1 MQVLQRSKT
10 LHLALL
16 LLAVPFAASTAQTTV
31 TQNTVGGGQG
41 NEDQS
46 GQDTAIFA
54 TQPGVGV
61 GLSVGFDGQVSSSI
75 QNSLGYEG
83 YLRYG
88 TSFGLFLLGGI
99 HISTHNIDQ
108 ASPSYRLTSFF
119 FEPRFVALNLSP
131 RLAPFISGR
140 LAFIQEG
147 VDQPGAEFKASGYS
161 LGGGLGAVFQLMPQ
175 VALEGAFNLGV
186 ATLGG
191 YVFRGES
198 AWYNCLQDLEPGT
211 SLPETVVR
219 CDGSS
224 GGPVYSCYPPFFE
237 EYAGNCSPPEIPY
250 EDSGRSTTWFQM
262 RLGIQLSIATP

>member
-1 MQVLQRSKT
+1 MRVTRPSRT
-10 LHLALL
+10 IHVALL
-16 LLAVPFAASTAQTTV
+16 LVAFPFAGLAAQTS
-31 TQNTVGGGQG
+31 NGQG
-41 NEDQS
+41 GEDQS
-46 GQDTAIFA
+46 DQGTRILA
-54 TQPGVGV
+54 TQPGLGV
-61 GLSVGFDGQVSSSI
+61 GFSVGFDGQVGSASSSI

-88 TSFGLFLLGGI
+88 TSLGLFLLGGI

-108 ASPSYRLTSFF
+108 ASPSYRFTSFF

-140 LAFIQEG
+140 LAFVQEG
-147 VDQPGAEFKASGYS
+147 VDKPGAEFKASGYS
-161 LGGGLGAVFQLMPQ
+161 LGGGLGAVYRLTPQ

-186 ATLGG
+186 ATLGD
-191 YVFRGES
+191 YVFRGEA

-224 GGPVYSCYPPFFE
+224 GGPQYNCYPPFFE
-237 EYAGNCSPPEIPY
+237 EYAGHCTPPEIPY